1 MRDKRLFVAEA
12 FRQYEL
18 ECAVD
23 EYERERALALRE
35 LEEKKAELKE
45 YLLHELQEKKKA
57 YETYRHSMELGSG
70 GVCVC
75 VWCVHVADVGT
86 LRTSLASCKPA
97 SLCKRERASGSF

>member
-18 ECAVD
+18 ECAED

-45 YLLHELQEKKKA
+45 CLLHELHEKKKA

-70 GVCVC
+70 GAC

-86 LRTSLASCKPA
+86 LRTSVASCEPP
-97 SLCKRERASGSF
+97 SLCKREWVSESF